1 VKSIEGSLPMAALF
15 SAYEDVRTMIKRISL
30 KQIACSGFLFL
41 FTLLLLSCTSGDKA
55 TGSASSGPGSAV
67 SARPAGNAPPVVT
80 TASIYPDN
88 PGSEKQLIVHYSG
101 SDPDGDLTQYTF
113 RWYVDNSLVQDGP
126 NGALEPGKIKG
137 GSQVYVEIV
146 PSDSFGPGQPLK
158 TNTVTIKNLPPAVT
172 FISLSPKDPSPGAI
186 ITATPAATDPD
197 GDDIKYSYLWKV
209 NGKAVTEP
217 QESNTFDTKGL
228 RKKDMV
234 FAVVTP
240 TDRKLEGK
248 PMDSEI
254 VVLANSGPQI
264 TSTPPTG
271 LANGVY
277 LYQVAA
283 KDPDGDRL
291 TYSLL
296 KAPQGMTID
305 PSTGL
310 IRWELPKE
318 VQGKSDVPIKISVDD
333 GDGGK
338 ALQEYSLTLEVK

>member
-1 VKSIEGSLPMAALF
+1 VFVQKILYALILLITVAFCSCSKTEGPAAPSNRPADNAAPEVTVAAVF
-15 SAYEDVRTMIKRISL
+15 PE
-30 KQIACSGFLFL
+30 QP
-41 FTLLLLSCTSGDKA
+41 TSDKA
-55 TGSASSGPGSAV
+55 LTIEF
-67 SARPAGNAPPVVT
+67 
-80 TASIYPDN
+80 TAKDRE
-88 PGSEKQLIVHYSG
+88 G
-101 SDPDGDLTQYTF
+101 DPMQFTF
-113 RWYVDNSLVQDGP
+113 RWYVDNSLVQDSPGQT
-126 NGALEPGKIKG
+126 LEPGKYTR
-137 GSQVYVEIV
+137 GSEVYAEVIAA
-146 PSDSFGPGQPLK
+146 DSYSPGNPFRTK
-158 TNTVTIKNLPPAVT
+158 TVTVINQPPVITAVA
-172 FISLSPKDPSPGAI
+172 LSPVGPAPGALL
-186 ITATPAATDPD
+186 TATPAATDPD
-197 GDDIKYSYLWKV
+197 GDDIKYSYQWKV

-277 LYQVAA
+277 LYQVTA

-296 KAPQGMTID
+296 KSPQGMTID

-310 IRWELPKE
+310 IRWEPPKE

-338 ALQEYSLTLEVK
+338 ALQEYSLTLEMK